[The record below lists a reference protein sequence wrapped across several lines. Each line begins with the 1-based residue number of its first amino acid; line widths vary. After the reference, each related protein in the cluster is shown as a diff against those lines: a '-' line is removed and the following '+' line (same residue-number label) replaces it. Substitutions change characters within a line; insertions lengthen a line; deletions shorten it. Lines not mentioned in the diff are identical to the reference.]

1 MGDFLNWLFAT
12 RTGVMALILGGIVL
26 FLIIALVLER
36 RGRKIY
42 YNHELE
48 EGEEKSVFE
57 SLFDDEGE

>member
-26 FLIIALVLER
+26 FLIIAFVLER

-42 YNHELE
+42 YNHEPE

-57 SLFDDEGE
+57 SLFDEDE

>member
-26 FLIIALVLER
+26 FLIIAFVLER
-36 RGRKIY
+36 RDRKIF

-57 SLFDDEGE
+57 SLFDEDE